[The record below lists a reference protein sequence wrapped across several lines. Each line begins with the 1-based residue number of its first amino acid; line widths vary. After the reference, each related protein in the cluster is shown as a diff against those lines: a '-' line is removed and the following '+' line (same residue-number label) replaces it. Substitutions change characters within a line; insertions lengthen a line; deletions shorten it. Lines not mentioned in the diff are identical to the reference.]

1 MKRTFLVLILAPL
14 WGAACASVAEDESPP
29 SLEACASEKDDAKRL
44 ACYDR
49 AARAEPEKSAPAAP
63 AEPAKAAPAAPV
75 APASAETKAPATK
88 DDPESRFGY
97 RGDIA
102 REEHDRRKAEQEQ
115 IKEITAT
122 ITDLKTLPYGEWV
135 ITLDNGQVWVQKFPT
150 KQFRVEVGDRVT
162 IKAGVLK
169 SYLLVT
175 ESGRST
181 RVSRMR

>member
-1 MKRTFLVLILAPL
+1 MNRRFLVVWFLAPL
-14 WGAACASVAEDESPP
+14 WGAASASLAAEQPASI
-29 SLEACASEKDDAKRL
+29 EACASEKDDAKRL

-49 AARAEPEKSAPAAP
+49 LAHPERAKPAPEPAAP
-63 AEPAKAAPAAPV
+63 ASTPAPAA
-75 APASAETKAPATK
+75 AGSASAPGASNATEQ
-88 DDPESRFGY
+88 DAASRFGY
-97 RGDIA
+97 RGDVA

-115 IKEITAT
+115 IKEISAT
-122 ITDLKTLPYGEWV
+122 ITELKTLPYGEWV

-150 KQFRVEVGDRVT
+150 KQFSVKVGDRVT

>member
-1 MKRTFLVLILAPL
+1 MNRTFVVLILAPL
-14 WGAACASVAEDESPP
+14 LGAACASLAREEQPP
-29 SLEACASEKDDAKRL
+29 SLEACASERDDAKRL
-44 ACYDR
+44 ECYDR
-49 AARAEPEKSAPAAP
+49 AARAAPAKSAPAAP
-63 AEPAKAAPAAPV
+63 AEPAKSTSATPAA
-75 APASAETKAPATK
+75 SAAAESKAPGAT

-97 RGDIA
+97 RGDVA

-122 ITDLKTLPYGEWV
+122 ITDLRTLPYGEWV

-150 KQFRVEVGDRVT
+150 KQFTVKVGDRVK